1 MARTT
6 FSGPLA
12 SGDKEAGV
20 SGGSNVGL
28 VVLSQT
34 AVLDQNSTT
43 AVSSTFNLPADSQI
57 VDIIV
62 DVLTAF
68 NSAVSATLTVGTA
81 AAGTQYAGS
90 IDAKTAGR
98 VRPTFSAAQL
108 AAMDDI
114 DTNTSVVATVT
125 PSGATSAGQVRV
137 TLVYVQTAGI

>member
-43 AVSSTFNLPADSQI
+43 AVSSTFNLPVDSQI

-68 NSAVSATLTVGTA
+68 NSGTSATLTVGTT

-90 IDAKTAGR
+90 VDAKTAGR
-98 VRPTFSAAQL
+98 ARPTFSAAQL

-114 DTNTSVVATVT
+114 DTNTSVVATIT
-125 PSGATSAGQVRV
+125 PVGATSAGQVRV
-137 TLVYVQTAGI
+137 TLVYVQTVGI